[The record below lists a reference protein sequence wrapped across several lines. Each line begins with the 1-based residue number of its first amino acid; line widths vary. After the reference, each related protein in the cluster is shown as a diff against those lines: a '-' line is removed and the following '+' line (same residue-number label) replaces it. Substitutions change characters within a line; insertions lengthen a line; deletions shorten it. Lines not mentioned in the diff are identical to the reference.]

1 MELKITSKR
10 IARLKKIG
18 NKMRPII
25 RIGKEGISDNIID
38 NLSKVLVTRE
48 LIKVRILNNSDE
60 EVRDVA
66 EKLSQSTDSRIVS
79 VIGKTILL
87 FKENPKKPKISEE
100 LKEI

>member
-1 MELKITSKR
+1 MTSKR

-25 RIGKEGISDNIID
+25 RVGKEGISDNLID
-38 NLSKVLVTRE
+38 NVSKVLSTRE
-48 LIKVRILNNSDE
+48 LTKVRILNNSDG
-60 EVRDVA
+60 EVREVA
-66 EKLSQSTDSRIVS
+66 EKLSKDTESIVVS
-79 VIGKTILL
+79 IIGKTILL

>member
-18 NKMRPII
+18 NKTRPII
-25 RIGKEGISDNIID
+25 RIGKDGLSDNIIE
-38 NLSKVLVTRE
+38 NLEKVLITRE
-48 LIKVRILNNSDE
+48 LIKIRILNNSDE
-60 EVRDVA
+60 EVREVA
-66 EKLSQSTDSRIVS
+66 EKLSQSTKSIIVS

-87 FKENPKKPKISEE
+87 FKENPKKPKISEK

>member
-1 MELKITSKR
+1 MELKMTSKR

-25 RIGKEGISDNIID
+25 RVGKEGISDNLID
-38 NLSKVLVTRE
+38 NVSKVLSTRE
-48 LIKVRILNNSDE
+48 LTKVRILNNSDG
-60 EVRDVA
+60 EVREVA
-66 EKLSQSTDSRIVS
+66 EKLSKDTESIVVS
-79 VIGKTILL
+79 IIGKTILL